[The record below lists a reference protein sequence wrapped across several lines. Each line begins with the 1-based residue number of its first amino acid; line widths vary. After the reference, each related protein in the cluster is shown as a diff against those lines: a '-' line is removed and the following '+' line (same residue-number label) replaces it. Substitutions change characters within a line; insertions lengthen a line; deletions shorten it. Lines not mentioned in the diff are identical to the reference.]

1 VRFQAMRTG
10 AFDDK
15 KVDFLSIGNFVEKS
29 ELVATIYRHSQLL
42 DAQKYNIGLDR
53 KLQFNNQADV
63 KNQACFDVPDKYN
76 LLMS

>member
-1 VRFQAMRTG
+1 
-10 AFDDK
+10 
-15 KVDFLSIGNFVEKS
+15 VEKS
-29 ELVATIYRHSQLL
+29 ELIATIYRRAQLL

-63 KNQACFDVPDKYN
+63 KNQACFDVPDIYN